1 MLIRYIMCKQKGKT
15 KTSFWRQAVINA
27 STQLQRQKLFY
38 ITNEKPC
45 LTKKKKIIIEEG
57 DFVYEM

>member
-1 MLIRYIMCKQKGKT
+1 MCKQKGKT

-27 STQLQRQKLFY
+27 STQSQRQKRFY
-38 ITNEKPC
+38 ITNEKSC
-45 LTKKKKIIIEEG
+45 LTKKKKILIEEG

>member
-1 MLIRYIMCKQKGKT
+1 MCKQKGKT

-45 LTKKKKIIIEEG
+45 LTKKKKKKLLIEEG